1 MNEGTKYALAT
12 VGVLAWVIAIAKEA
26 DRLHGYRTRGSRVS
40 SDDFQM
46 EMDKSLVIHTPV
58 GALVSLTAPGGKAVG
73 NYSSFSQALEAAT
86 AWIGSHGRRDI
97 LHLDEKGNV
106 DLVDHHGNIIV
117 SWA

>member
-1 MNEGTKYALAT
+1 MEDGVKLALASA
-12 VGVLAWVIAIAKEA
+12 GILAGLTFAFGAEA
-26 DRLHGYRTRGSRVS
+26 TWGSRVT

-97 LHLDEKGNV
+97 LHVDEKGNV